1 MGATRAEPAAALPA
15 GARRTGASVAARLR
29 AALLVLGA
37 ALALCLVGLVAYQ
50 AAAARVPQHR
60 AALEEL
66 IRRQTGLEIRF
77 TGLAVHWGW
86 YGPEALF
93 QEVELGEPNA
103 RSPLL
108 RAPRLIIGLDAW
120 RTLRS
125 GHLEARR
132 ITLEAPSIDLAG
144 EGPRPLRPAA
154 KGAAGVRRPDAHS
167 LGRWSGGEIHLSGGT
182 LRIVLP
188 GRTDADTLGI
198 SRAELRRVGAEWSA
212 EAHLVLPPRLGAD
225 AHVSVQMH
233 AKPDLSEI
241 SSANF
246 TFEGRRLEVAAWAE
260 LAAITPRVSA
270 PNSGSGDF
278 QVRAAFEHGQLRSAS
293 GYVAAEA
300 LAWPAAD
307 TSDHQLAFDQLRSGW
322 RLARRGGAW
331 RLSLD
336 ALELSMPA
344 RAAVSG
350 GTPVPVS
357 TQVMHAAPTAHSVV
371 IDFTA
376 DGQALSGRAQDAP
389 VAPLVSLARWYIP
402 HLAAK
407 GLAIEG
413 EARELSFDW
422 NAHRPP
428 GARLI
433 GSAELRGLEFS
444 DDSGDLALSRVS
456 GHASLNESSL
466 VLTLRARAARF
477 ALRGAP
483 AALEGLGVEAYLTG
497 TARPGGGWQ
506 LETQDLEVH
515 RQGLSLRASGAVG
528 FAADGSSPLIDTHLW
543 LKDCDLSLLASALGP
558 PALPALGPAAA
569 ALRSGRMERAELNW
583 RGRLDET
590 PWKVPG
596 GGFAGSLVL
605 RDAALR
611 ETESWPEASELSAQI
626 EWRGAHFQA
635 AIDHGRAEGFILSE
649 GLADWDARADRAAH
663 LSGRLAGDVQQL
675 TTWLQSHPQAAS
687 WIPGLQSLDLH
698 GNTVLDLEVALPPAS
713 AGHRRSV
720 EPRVRAA
727 AVLDGVQL
735 RPVPGLPALEA
746 LRGTLAF
753 TGGHLQ
759 RSTLTARWLGGP
771 ATLSVA
777 ERRDHGLTVLAVSGR
792 GVMDVREAVQIAAG
806 PGKDKAVSG
815 TADWSAMLTVVPDA
829 GGPRWQLHADSSLTG
844 LTSRLPEPFAK
855 SPAIALPLHLDW
867 ETSNDAAQLHL
878 ALGDR
883 LAAVAALTRSAD
895 TWRIDRGAVRL
906 GGGVPALPV
915 EPTLLLDGNAGRLD
929 LAACLALWRQASQDA
944 ALPPLHAHLAV
955 SELRAGSQ
963 RFPQAT
969 LTAESAG
976 GGGAL
981 SLQSAGLS
989 GHARWPAVI
998 DTEHPALV
1006 HLTRFNLAQPG
1017 DTQLGAEL
1025 AAVLSPAAQVSVEE
1039 LQWQGHTLGSL
1050 SAKLAV
1056 RDRELEAS
1064 ELALSGAAGEGRGT
1078 ARCLEESCNLGF
1090 TLDSDD
1096 AAAALGAF
1104 GFAPELSARYAHLE
1118 GQLRWSPGV
1127 SAPLATLGG
1136 SLHMRLDEG
1145 AMTPTVDGMG
1155 MPFPLLSVP
1164 ALLTGMHPGSGE
1176 SPPPVLRF
1184 ARFSADYELLD
1195 GEARTSGLHFDGDAE
1210 ILVRG
1215 RIGLASGDYDQQ
1227 AWILRGEDRLPAAL
1241 RRLSPS
1247 PRVAALWLSLRDL
1260 WGGDGAG
1267 RARAA
1272 LHLQGRWSD
1281 PIVTPLE

>member
-1 MGATRAEPAAALPA
+1 MAA
-15 GARRTGASVAARLR
+15 
-29 AALLVLGA
+29 
-37 ALALCLVGLVAYQ
+37 
-50 AAAARVPQHR
+50 
-60 AALEEL
+60 
-66 IRRQTGLEIRF
+66 
-77 TGLAVHWGW
+77 
-86 YGPEALF
+86 
-93 QEVELGEPNA
+93 N
-103 RSPLL
+103 
-108 RAPRLIIGLDAW
+108 
-120 RTLRS
+120 
-125 GHLEARR
+125 
-132 ITLEAPSIDLAG
+132 
-144 EGPRPLRPAA
+144 
-154 KGAAGVRRPDAHS
+154 GV
-167 LGRWSGGEIHLSGGT
+167 
-182 LRIVLP
+182 
-188 GRTDADTLGI
+188 
-198 SRAELRRVGAEWSA
+198 
-212 EAHLVLPPRLGAD
+212 
-225 AHVSVQMH
+225 
-233 AKPDLSEI
+233 
-241 SSANF
+241 
-246 TFEGRRLEVAAWAE
+246 
-260 LAAITPRVSA
+260 
-270 PNSGSGDF
+270 
-278 QVRAAFEHGQLRSAS
+278 
-293 GYVAAEA
+293 
-300 LAWPAAD
+300 
-307 TSDHQLAFDQLRSGW
+307 
-322 RLARRGGAW
+322 
-331 RLSLD
+331 
-336 ALELSMPA
+336 
-344 RAAVSG
+344 
-350 GTPVPVS
+350 
-357 TQVMHAAPTAHSVV
+357 
-371 IDFTA
+371 
-376 DGQALSGRAQDAP
+376 
-389 VAPLVSLARWYIP
+389 
-402 HLAAK
+402 
-407 GLAIEG
+407 AIEG

-433 GSAELRGLEFS
+433 GSAELRDLEFS
-444 DDSGDLALSRVS
+444 DDSGDLALSGVS

-477 ALRGAP
+477 ALREAP
-483 AALEGLGVEAYLTG
+483 AALEGLGIDAHLTG
-497 TARPGGGWQ
+497 TARPDGGWQ

-515 RQGLSLRASGAVG
+515 RQGLSLRASGAIG
-528 FAADGSSPLIDTHLW
+528 SAADGLSPLIDTHVW
-543 LKDCDLSLLASALGP
+543 MKDCDLSLLASVLGP
-558 PALPALGPAAA
+558 HALPALGPAAA

-583 RGRLDET
+583 RGRVDET

-611 ETESWPEASELSAQI
+611 ESESWPEASELSAQI

-635 AIDHGRAEGFILSE
+635 AIDHGRAEGFILSD

-675 TTWLQSHPQAAS
+675 ITWLQSHPQAAS
-687 WIPGLQSLDLH
+687 WAPGLESLDLH
-698 GNTVLDLEVALPPAS
+698 GNTVLDLEVALPSALAS
-713 AGHRRSV
+713 LPRSV

-727 AVLDGVQL
+727 ALLDGVQL

-815 TADWSAMLTVVPDA
+815 TAEWSAMLTVVPDA

-855 SPAIALPLHLDW
+855 SPTIALPLHLDW
-867 ETSNDAAQLHL
+867 ETSNEAAQLHL
-878 ALGDR
+878 GLGDR
-883 LAAVAALTRSAD
+883 LAAVAALARSAD

-906 GGGVPALPV
+906 GGGVPVLPV

-929 LAACLALWRQASQDA
+929 IAACLALWRQASEDA

-955 SELRAGSQ
+955 NELRAGSQ

-976 GGGAL
+976 GAGAL

-989 GHARWPAVI
+989 GHARWPAVT
-998 DTEHPALV
+998 DSEHPALV
-1006 HLTRFNLAQPG
+1006 HLARFNLAQPG
-1017 DTQLGAEL
+1017 DTQLAAEL

-1050 SAKLAV
+1050 SAKLAA
-1056 RDRELEAS
+1056 RGRELEAS

-1078 ARCLEESCNLGF
+1078 AHCLEESCNLSF

-1096 AAAALGAF
+1096 AAAVLAAF

-1118 GQLRWSPGV
+1118 GQLRWSPEV

-1145 AMTPTVDGMG
+1145 AMAPTVDGMG
-1155 MPFPLLSVP
+1155 VPFPLLSVP

-1184 ARFSADYELLD
+1184 ARFTADYELLD

-1215 RIGLASGDYDQQ
+1215 RVGLASGDYDQQ

-1260 WGGDGAG
+1260 LGGDGAG

>member
-1 MGATRAEPAAALPA
+1 
-15 GARRTGASVAARLR
+15 
-29 AALLVLGA
+29 
-37 ALALCLVGLVAYQ
+37 
-50 AAAARVPQHR
+50 
-60 AALEEL
+60 
-66 IRRQTGLEIRF
+66 
-77 TGLAVHWGW
+77 
-86 YGPEALF
+86 
-93 QEVELGEPNA
+93 
-103 RSPLL
+103 
-108 RAPRLIIGLDAW
+108 
-120 RTLRS
+120 
-125 GHLEARR
+125 
-132 ITLEAPSIDLAG
+132 
-144 EGPRPLRPAA
+144 
-154 KGAAGVRRPDAHS
+154 
-167 LGRWSGGEIHLSGGT
+167 
-182 LRIVLP
+182 
-188 GRTDADTLGI
+188 
-198 SRAELRRVGAEWSA
+198 
-212 EAHLVLPPRLGAD
+212 
-225 AHVSVQMH
+225 MH

-241 SSANF
+241 SSA
-246 TFEGRRLEVAAWAE
+246 TFAFQGRRLEVAAWAE
-260 LAAITPRVSA
+260 LAAIIRHGSVPT
-270 PNSGSGDF
+270 SGSGDF
-278 QVRAAFEHGQLRSAS
+278 QLRAAFEHGRLRGAS

-300 LAWPAAD
+300 LAWPATG
-307 TSDHQLAFDQLRSGW
+307 TSGPPLAFDQLRSGW
-322 RLARRGGAW
+322 RLTRRGEAW

-336 ALELSMPA
+336 AFELSMPA
-344 RAAVSG
+344 RAGVSG
-350 GTPVPVS
+350 GTPVSVA
-357 TQVMHAAPTAHSVV
+357 THAASTAHSVV
-371 IDFTA
+371 VDFTP
-376 DGQALSGRAQDAP
+376 DGRELSGRAQDVP
-389 VAPLVSLARWYIP
+389 VAPLVSLAHWYIP
-402 HLAAK
+402 HLAAN
-407 GLAIEG
+407 GLAIDG
-413 EARELSFDW
+413 EAREFSFDW

-428 GARLI
+428 GTRLV

-444 DDSGDLALSRVS
+444 DDSGDFALTGVS
-456 GHASLNESSL
+456 GHASLDESSL

-477 ALRGAP
+477 ALREAP
-483 AALEGLGVEAYLTG
+483 AALEGLGIDAHLTG

-506 LETQDLEVH
+506 LETQNLEVH
-515 RQGLSLRASGAVG
+515 RQGLSLRASGTVG
-528 FAADGSSPLIDTHLW
+528 SAASGSSPLIDTHVSM
-543 LKDCDLSLLASALGP
+543 KDCDLSLLASALGAS
-558 PALPALGPAAA
+558 ALPALGPAAA

-583 RGRLDET
+583 RGRLDEI
-590 PWKVPG
+590 PWKAPA

-605 RDAALR
+605 REAALR
-611 ETESWPEASELSAQI
+611 ESESWPEASELSAQI

-635 AIDHGRAEGFILSE
+635 AIDHGRAEGFILSD

-675 TTWLQSHPQAAS
+675 ITWLQSHPQAAS
-687 WIPGLQSLDLH
+687 WTPGLESLDLH

-713 AGHRRSV
+713 ARLLRAV

-727 AVLDGVQL
+727 ALLDGVQL
-735 RPVPGLPALEA
+735 RPVPGLPPLEA

-777 ERRDHGLTVLAVSGR
+777 ERRDHGLNVLAVSGR
-792 GVMDVREAVQIAAG
+792 GVMDVREAVQVAAG
-806 PGKDKAVSG
+806 PGKDNAVSG
-815 TADWSAMLTVVPDA
+815 TADWSAMLAVVPDA
-829 GGPRWQLHADSSLTG
+829 GGPRWRLHADSSLTG

-855 SPAIALPLHLDW
+855 SPTIALPLHLDW
-867 ETSNDAAQLHL
+867 ETSNGAAQLHL

-906 GGGVPALPV
+906 GGGVPVLPV

-955 SELRAGSQ
+955 NELGAGTQ
-963 RFPQAT
+963 HFPQAT
-969 LTAESAG
+969 LTAESAD

-1006 HLTRFNLAQPG
+1006 HLARFNLVQPS
-1017 DTQLGAEL
+1017 DTQLAAEL
-1025 AAVLSPAAQVSVEE
+1025 AAVLSPATQVSVEE
-1039 LQWQGHTLGSL
+1039 LQWQGHALGSL
-1050 SAKLAV
+1050 SAKLAA
-1056 RDRELEAS
+1056 RGRELQAS

-1078 ARCLEESCNLGF
+1078 AHCLKEGCSLSF

-1096 AAAALGAF
+1096 AAAMLAAF

-1118 GQLRWSPGV
+1118 GQLRWSPEV

-1136 SLHMRLDEG
+1136 SLHMRLDAG

-1176 SPPPVLRF
+1176 SPPPALRF
-1184 ARFSADYELLD
+1184 ARFTADYELLD

-1260 WGGDGAG
+1260 LGGDGAG

>member
-1 MGATRAEPAAALPA
+1 VGATRAEPAAALPA
-15 GARRTGASVAARLR
+15 GARRTAASVAAQLR
-29 AALLVLGA
+29 GALLVLGG
-37 ALALCLVGLVAYQ
+37 ALALCTVWLVAYQ

-77 TGLAVHWGW
+77 TGLAVRWGW

-108 RAPRLIIGLDAW
+108 RAPRLIVGLDAW

-144 EGPRPLRPAA
+144 ESPRPSRAA
-154 KGAAGVRRPDAHS
+154 ARSAADLRRPEAYG
-167 LGRWSGGEIHLSGGT
+167 LERWSGGEIYLSGGT
-182 LRIVLP
+182 LRILLP
-188 GRTDADTLGI
+188 GCTDADTFGI

-212 EAHLVLPPRLGAD
+212 AAQLVLPPRLGAD
-225 AHVSVQMH
+225 AHVSLQMH

-241 SSANF
+241 SSATF
-246 TFEGRRLEVAAWAE
+246 AFEGRRLEVAAWAE
-260 LAAITPRVSA
+260 LAAMTQRGSL

-278 QVRAAFEHGQLRSAS
+278 QLRAAFERGRLRAAS
-293 GYVAAEA
+293 GYIAAEA
-300 LAWPAAD
+300 LAWPATG
-307 TSDHQLAFDQLRSGW
+307 TSDPQLAFDQLRSGW
-322 RLARRGGAW
+322 RLTPRGGAW

-336 ALELSMPA
+336 ALELSLPA
-344 RAAVSG
+344 RVPISG
-350 GTPVPVS
+350 GAPVS
-357 TQVMHAAPTAHSVV
+357 VSTHAPSTAHSVV
-371 IDFTA
+371 VDFTP
-376 DGQALSGRAQDAP
+376 DGRELSARAQDAP
-389 VAPLVSLARWYIP
+389 IAPLVSLAHWYVP
-402 HLAAK
+402 RMAAN

-422 NAHRPP
+422 NARRPP

-444 DDSGDLALSRVS
+444 DDSAGLALSGVS

-466 VLTLRARAARF
+466 VFTLRARAARF
-477 ALRGAP
+477 ALREAP
-483 AALEGLGVEAYLTG
+483 AALEGLGINAHLTG

-528 FAADGSSPLIDTHLW
+528 STADGSSPLIDAHLW
-543 LKDCDLSLLASALGP
+543 MKDCDLALLASALGP
-558 PALPALGPAAA
+558 HALPALGPAAA

-590 PWKVPG
+590 PWRVPG

-611 ETESWPEASELSAQI
+611 ESESWPEASELSAQI

-635 AIDHGRAEGFILSE
+635 AIDHGRAEGFILTD

-663 LSGRLAGDVQQL
+663 LSGRLAGEVQQL
-675 TTWLQSHPQAAS
+675 ITWLQSHPQAAA
-687 WIPGLQSLDLH
+687 WTPGLEGLDLH
-698 GNTVLDLEVALPPAS
+698 GSTVLDLEVALPPAS
-713 AGHRRSV
+713 AGLPRPV

-727 AVLDGVQL
+727 ALLDGVQL

-792 GVMDVREAVQIAAG
+792 GVMDVGEAVQIAAG

-844 LTSRLPEPFAK
+844 LASRLPEPFAK
-855 SPAIALPLHLDW
+855 SSAIALPLHLDW
-867 ETSNDAAQLHL
+867 ETSSGAAQLHL

-906 GGGVPALPV
+906 GGGAPVLPV
-915 EPTLLLDGNAGRLD
+915 EPTLLLDGNVGRLD

-955 SELRAGSQ
+955 NELRAGSQ

-969 LTAESAG
+969 LTAQSAE

-989 GHARWPAVI
+989 GHARWAAVI

-1006 HLTRFNLAQPG
+1006 HLARFNLAQLS
-1017 DTQLGAEL
+1017 DTQLAAEL
-1025 AAVLSPAAQVSVEE
+1025 AAVLSPAAQLSVEE
-1039 LQWQGHTLGSL
+1039 LQWQGRTLGSV
-1050 SAKLAV
+1050 SAKLAA
-1056 RDRELEAS
+1056 RGPELEAS
-1064 ELALSGAAGEGRGT
+1064 ELALSGAAGEGRAT
-1078 ARCLEESCNLGF
+1078 VHCLEESCNLSF

-1096 AAAALGAF
+1096 AAAVLAAF
-1104 GFAPELSARYAHLE
+1104 GFAPELSARYAHLD
-1118 GQLRWSPGV
+1118 GQLRWSPEV

-1145 AMTPTVDGMG
+1145 AMTPTADGMG
-1155 MPFPLLSVP
+1155 LPFPLLSVP

-1176 SPPPVLRF
+1176 SPPPALRF
-1184 ARFSADYELLD
+1184 ARFTADYELLD

-1215 RIGLASGDYDQQ
+1215 RIGLSSGDYDQQ

-1260 WGGDGAG
+1260 LGGDGAG

>member
-1 MGATRAEPAAALPA
+1 LVGATRAEPAAALPA
-15 GARRTGASVAARLR
+15 GARRTGASLAAQLR
-29 AALLVLGA
+29 AAVLVLGA
-37 ALALCLVGLVAYQ
+37 ALALCMVWLVAYQ

-77 TGLAVHWGW
+77 TALAVRWGW

-93 QEVELGEPNA
+93 REVELGEPDA

-108 RAPRLIIGLDAW
+108 RAPRLIVGLDAW

-144 EGPRPLRPAA
+144 EGPRPSRTAA
-154 KGAAGVRRPDAHS
+154 RSAADLSRPDARS
-167 LGRWSGGEIHLSGGT
+167 LERWSGGEIRLTGGT

-188 GRTDADTLGI
+188 GRTDADTFGI
-198 SRAELRRVGAEWSA
+198 SRAELRRVGGQWSA
-212 EAHLVLPPRLGAD
+212 EAQLVLPPRLGAD
-225 AHVSVQMH
+225 AHVSLQMR

-241 SSANF
+241 SSATF
-246 TFEGRRLEVAAWAE
+246 AFEGRRLEVAAWAE
-260 LAAITPRVSA
+260 LAAIGGHNGVPH
-270 PNSGSGDF
+270 SGSGDF
-278 QVRAAFEHGQLRSAS
+278 QLNAAFEDGRLRSAS

-300 LAWPAAD
+300 LAWPA
-307 TSDHQLAFDQLRSGW
+307 TGTPDHPLAFDHLRSGW
-322 RLARRGGAW
+322 RLTRRGGAW

-336 ALELSMPA
+336 ALELGMPGRNA
-344 RAAVSG
+344 GSG
-350 GTPVPVS
+350 GAPVS
-357 TQVMHAAPTAHSVV
+357 VSTHAASTAHSVV
-371 IDFTA
+371 VDFTP
-376 DGQALSGRAQDAP
+376 DGRELSGRAQDVP
-389 VAPLVSLARWYIP
+389 VAPLVSLAHWYIP
-402 HLAAK
+402 RMAAN
-407 GLAIEG
+407 GIAIEG

-428 GARLI
+428 GARLT

-444 DDSGDLALSRVS
+444 DDSGRLALAGVS
-456 GHASLNESSL
+456 GHASLNESSV

-477 ALRGAP
+477 ALREAP
-483 AALEGLGVEAYLTG
+483 AALEGLGIDAHLTG

-515 RQGLSLRASGAVG
+515 RQGLTLRASGAIG
-528 FAADGSSPLIDTHLW
+528 SAADGLSPLIDTHVW
-543 LKDCDLSLLASALGP
+543 MKDCDLSLLASALGP
-558 PALPALGPAAA
+558 HALPALGPAAA
-569 ALRSGRMERAELNW
+569 ALRSGRMDRAELNW
-583 RGRLDET
+583 RGRLDEI
-590 PWKVPG
+590 PWKVPA

-605 RDAALR
+605 RGAALR
-611 ETESWPEASELSAQI
+611 ESESWPEASELSAQI
-626 EWRGAHFQA
+626 EWRGAHFHA
-635 AIDHGRAEGFILSE
+635 AIDHGRTEGFTLSD
-649 GLADWDARADRAAH
+649 GLADWDARADRPAH

-675 TTWLQSHPQAAS
+675 ITWLQSHPQAAS
-687 WIPGLQSLDLH
+687 WTPGLESLDLH
-698 GNTVLDLEVALPPAS
+698 GNTVLDLEVALPPVS
-713 AGHRRSV
+713 AGLPRSV
-720 EPRVRAA
+720 GPRVRAA
-727 AVLDGVQL
+727 AQLDGVQL

-753 TGGHLQ
+753 TSGHLQ
-759 RSTLTARWLGGP
+759 RSTLTAHWLGGP

-806 PGKDKAVSG
+806 PGKDEAVGG
-815 TADWSAMLTVVPDA
+815 TAEWSATLMVVPDDA
-829 GGPRWQLHADSSLTG
+829 AGPRWQLHADSSLSG

-855 SPAIALPLHLDW
+855 SPTSALPLHLDW
-867 ETSNDAAQLHL
+867 ETSNDTAQLHL

-906 GGGVPALPV
+906 GGGVPVLPV
-915 EPTLLLDGNAGRLD
+915 EPTLLFDGNAGRLD

-955 SELRAGSQ
+955 NELRAGSQ

-998 DTEHPALV
+998 DSEHPALL
-1006 HLTRFNLAQPG
+1006 HLARFNLAQPG
-1017 DTQLGAEL
+1017 DTQLAAEL

-1039 LQWQGHTLGSL
+1039 LQWQGHPLGSL
-1050 SAKLAV
+1050 SAKLAMHGP
-1056 RDRELEAS
+1056 ELEAS
-1064 ELALSGAAGEGRGT
+1064 SLALSGAAGEGRGT
-1078 ARCLEESCNLGF
+1078 AHCLEEGCNLSF

-1096 AAAALGAF
+1096 AAAVLAAF
-1104 GFAPELSARYAHLE
+1104 GFAPELRARYAHLE
-1118 GQLRWSPGV
+1118 GQLRWSPEV
-1127 SAPLATLGG
+1127 SSPLATLGG

-1145 AMTPTVDGMG
+1145 AMAPTVDGMG

-1176 SPPPVLRF
+1176 SPPPALRF
-1184 ARFSADYELLD
+1184 ARFTADYELLD

-1241 RRLSPS
+1241 RHLSPS

-1260 WGGDGAG
+1260 LGGDGAG

-1272 LHLQGRWSD
+1272 LHLRGQWSD

>member
-1 MGATRAEPAAALPA
+1 M
-15 GARRTGASVAARLR
+15 VW
-29 AALLVLGA
+29 
-37 ALALCLVGLVAYQ
+37 LVAYEV
-50 AAAARVPQHR
+50 AAARVPQHR

-77 TGLAVHWGW
+77 TGLAVRWGW

-108 RAPRLIIGLDAW
+108 RAPRLIVGLDAW

-144 EGPRPLRPAA
+144 EGLPPSRTAA
-154 KGAAGVRRPDAHS
+154 RSAADQRRPDARS
-167 LGRWSGGEIHLSGGT
+167 LERWSDGEIHLSGGT

-188 GRTDADTLGI
+188 GRTDADTFGI
-198 SRAELRRVGAEWSA
+198 SRAELRRVGAEWNA
-212 EAHLVLPPRLGAD
+212 EAQLVLPPRLGAD
-225 AHVSVQMH
+225 AHVSLQMR

-241 SSANF
+241 SSATF
-246 TFEGRRLEVAAWAE
+246 AFEGRRLEVAAWAE
-260 LAAITPRVSA
+260 LAAITQRGNLPQ
-270 PNSGSGDF
+270 SGSGDF
-278 QVRAAFEHGQLRSAS
+278 QLRAAFEQGRLRAAS
-293 GYVAAEA
+293 GHVAAEA
-300 LAWPAAD
+300 LAWPATG
-307 TSDHQLAFDQLRSGW
+307 TSDPRLAFDQLRSDW
-322 RLARRGGAW
+322 RLTPRGGAW

-344 RAAVSG
+344 RTAASG
-350 GTPVPVS
+350 GVPVS
-357 TQVMHAAPTAHSVV
+357 LSSHAASTTHSVV
-371 IDFTA
+371 VDFTS
-376 DGQALSGRAQDAP
+376 DGQELSGRAQDVP
-389 VAPLVSLARWYIP
+389 VAPLVSLAHWYIP
-402 HLAAK
+402 RMAAN

-422 NAHRPP
+422 SAHRPP
-428 GARLI
+428 RARLI

-444 DDSGDLALSRVS
+444 DDSGDLALTGVS

-477 ALRGAP
+477 ALREAP
-483 AALEGLGVEAYLTG
+483 AALEGLGIEAHLTG

-515 RQGLSLRASGAVG
+515 RQGLSLRANGAIAS
-528 FAADGSSPLIDTHLW
+528 AADGSSPLIDTHVW
-543 LKDCDLSLLASALGP
+543 MKDCDLNLLASALAP
-558 PALPALGPAAA
+558 HVLPALGPAAA
-569 ALRSGRMERAELNW
+569 ALRSGRLERAELNW
-583 RGRLDET
+583 RGRLGET
-590 PWKVPG
+590 PWKGPG
-596 GGFAGSLVL
+596 GFVGSLVL

-611 ETESWPEASELSAQI
+611 ESESWPEASELSAQI

-635 AIDHGRAEGFILSE
+635 AIDHGRTEGFILSD
-649 GLADWDARADRAAH
+649 GLADWDARGDRAAH

-687 WIPGLQSLDLH
+687 WTPGLESLDLH
-698 GNTVLDLEVALPPAS
+698 GNTVLDLEVVLPPGPAGLPRS
-713 AGHRRSV
+713 A

-727 AVLDGVQL
+727 ALLDGVQL

-792 GVMDVREAVQIAAG
+792 GVMDAREVVQIAAG
-806 PGKDKAVSG
+806 PGNEKAVSG
-815 TADWSAMLTVVPDA
+815 TADWSAMLTVVPDR
-829 GGPRWQLHADSSLTG
+829 GGPRWLLHADSSLSG

-855 SPAIALPLHLDW
+855 SPTAALPLHLDW

-906 GGGVPALPV
+906 GGGVPVLPV
-915 EPTLLLDGNAGRLD
+915 EPTLLLEGNTGRLD

-944 ALPPLHAHLAV
+944 ALPPLHARLAV

-1006 HLTRFNLAQPG
+1006 HFARFNLAQPG
-1017 DTQLGAEL
+1017 DSQLAAEL
-1025 AAVLSPAAQVSVEE
+1025 AAVLSPTAQVSVEE

-1050 SAKLAV
+1050 SAKLAA
-1056 RDRELEAS
+1056 RDRELAAS

-1078 ARCLEESCNLGF
+1078 AHCLEESCNLSF

-1096 AAAALGAF
+1096 AAAVLAAF
-1104 GFAPELSARYAHLE
+1104 GFAPELSARSAHLE
-1118 GQLRWSPGV
+1118 GQLRWSPEV

-1145 AMTPTVDGMG
+1145 AMGPTVDGMG
-1155 MPFPLLSVP
+1155 LPFPLLSVP

-1176 SPPPVLRF
+1176 SPPPALRF
-1184 ARFSADYELLD
+1184 ARFTADYELLD

-1260 WGGDGAG
+1260 LGGEGAG

>member
-1 MGATRAEPAAALPA
+1 LVGATRGKPAAALPA
-15 GARRTGASVAARLR
+15 GAPGTGASVAAQLR
-29 AALLVLGA
+29 AASLVLGG
-37 ALALCLVGLVAYQ
+37 ALALCLVWLVAYE

-77 TGLAVHWGW
+77 TGLAVRWGW

-93 QEVELGEPNA
+93 QEVELGEPDA

-108 RAPRLIIGLDAW
+108 RAPRLIVGLDAW

-144 EGPRPLRPAA
+144 EGPRPSPAVA
-154 KGAAGVRRPDAHS
+154 RSAADLRPDAHS
-167 LGRWSGGEIHLSGGT
+167 LGRWSSGEVHLSGGT

-188 GRTDADTLGI
+188 GSTAADTFGI
-198 SRAELRRVGAEWSA
+198 SRAALRRVGAEWSA
-212 EAHLVLPPRLGAD
+212 EAQLVLPPRLGAD

-241 SSANF
+241 SSA
-246 TFEGRRLEVAAWAE
+246 TLAFEGRRLEVAAWAE
-260 LAAITPRVSA
+260 LAAITQRASVPI
-270 PNSGSGDF
+270 SGSGDLQLRAVF
-278 QVRAAFEHGQLRSAS
+278 EQGRLRAAS
-293 GYVAAEA
+293 GHIAAEA
-300 LAWPAAD
+300 LAWPATG
-307 TSDHQLAFDQLRSGW
+307 TSGPQLAFDRLRGGW
-322 RLARRGGAW
+322 RLTPRGAAW

-336 ALELSMPA
+336 ALELGMPA

-350 GTPVPVS
+350 GAPGPAS
-357 TQVMHAAPTAHSVV
+357 TRAASTAHSVV
-371 IDFTA
+371 VDFTP
-376 DGQALSGRAQDAP
+376 DGRELGGRAQDVP
-389 VAPLVSLARWYIP
+389 VAPLVSLVRWYIP
-402 HLAAK
+402 PMAAN
-407 GLAIEG
+407 GLAVEG

-422 NAHRPP
+422 NAHRPA
-428 GARLI
+428 GTRLI
-433 GSAELRGLEFS
+433 GSAELRGLELR
-444 DDSGDLALSRVS
+444 DDSADLALSGVS
-456 GHASLNESSL
+456 GQASLNESSL
-466 VLTLRARAARF
+466 ALTLHARAARF
-477 ALRGAP
+477 QLREAP
-483 AALEGLGVEAYLTG
+483 AALEGLGINAHLTG

-515 RQGLSLRASGAVG
+515 RPGLSLQASGAVG
-528 FAADGSSPLIDTHLW
+528 SAADGSSPLIDAHLSM
-543 LKDCDLSLLASALGP
+543 KDCDLSLLASAFGP
-558 PALPALGPAAA
+558 RALPALGPAATG
-569 ALRSGRMERAELNW
+569 LRSGRMERAELNW

-590 PWKVPG
+590 PWKLSG
-596 GGFAGSLVL
+596 GGFVGSLVL

-611 ETESWPEASELSAQI
+611 ESESWPEASELSAQI

-635 AIDHGRAEGFILSE
+635 AIDHGRAEGFILSD
-649 GLADWDARADRAAH
+649 GAADWDARADRAAH
-663 LSGRLAGDVQQL
+663 FSGRLAGDVQQL
-675 TTWLQSHPQAAS
+675 STWLRSHPQAAS
-687 WIPGLQSLDLH
+687 WIPGLESLDLR

-713 AGHRRSV
+713 AGPPRPV

-727 AVLDGVQL
+727 ALLDGVQL
-735 RPVPGLPALEA
+735 RPVPGLPALEG

-759 RSTLTARWLGGP
+759 RSTLMARWLGGP
-771 ATLSVA
+771 ATLNA
-777 ERRDHGLTVLAVSGR
+777 TERRDHGVTVLAVAGR

-806 PGKDKAVSG
+806 PGKDQAVSG

-829 GGPRWQLHADSSLTG
+829 GGPHWQLHADSSLTG
-844 LTSRLPEPFAK
+844 LASRLPEPFAK
-855 SPAIALPLHLDW
+855 SPTLALPLHLDW

-883 LAAVAALTRSAD
+883 LAAVAALTRTAD

-906 GGGVPALPV
+906 GGGVPVLPV
-915 EPTLLLDGNAGRLD
+915 EPTLLLDGNTGRLD

-955 SELRAGSQ
+955 NELRAGSQ
-963 RFPQAT
+963 RFPQAS
-969 LTAESAG
+969 LTADSAG

-989 GHARWPAVI
+989 GHARWAAVI

-1006 HLTRFNLAQPG
+1006 HLARFNLAQPG
-1017 DTQLGAEL
+1017 DTQLAAEL

-1039 LQWQGHTLGSL
+1039 LQWQGHTLGSV
-1050 SAKLAV
+1050 SAKLAA
-1056 RDRELEAS
+1056 RGRELEAS

-1078 ARCLEESCNLGF
+1078 AHCLEESCNLSF

-1096 AAAALGAF
+1096 AAAALAAF

-1118 GQLRWSPGV
+1118 GQLRWSPEV
-1127 SAPLATLGG
+1127 SASLATLGG
-1136 SLHMRLDEG
+1136 SLHMRLEEG
-1145 AMTPTVDGMG
+1145 AMTPTVDGTG

-1164 ALLTGMHPGSGE
+1164 ALLTGMRPGSGE

-1184 ARFSADYELLD
+1184 ARFTADYELLD

-1215 RIGLASGDYDQQ
+1215 RIGLSSGDYDQQ

-1241 RRLSPS
+1241 RRLSPG

-1260 WGGDGAG
+1260 LGGEGAG

-1272 LHLQGRWSD
+1272 LHLQGRWDD